1 MSIFEAI
8 MLLCFGL
15 AWPMNILKSIRSKTT
30 KGRSLLFQLAILIG
44 YLSGIIHKILYSL
57 DIVMVLYCLN
67 FVMVSIDIGLFLY
80 YRRKEN
86 LTEQQ

>member
-1 MSIFEAI
+1 MSIFEAM

-67 FVMVSIDIGLFLY
+67 FVMVAIDISLFLY
-80 YRRKEN
+80 YRKREN
-86 LTEQQ
+86 LAESN